1 MAKRRDFRQGDLFT
15 AVALEYMAPHDALV
29 GEVME
34 AIQEVLPPGVPTYV
48 QEVRSVVRDPR
59 GTLSATLIVFDGQ
72 IQNVRIGGHLGARS
86 YSWPELAV
94 PFGWD
99 EELKAWRRYPEGEAA
114 AVEGADQPAPAPD
127 VALTPGERLVAAG
140 IGDATWLRLGGDL
153 QDPDAPALPRSLATP
168 LCAKV
173 LGSGEMRLFLNF
185 PSAGGLAFVQ
195 RVEAISGLKAAWDT
209 EEIDNPFRYRG
220 HHAED
225 LTTDAGWESLAA
237 TLEHT
242 TVDYVAMY
250 AARAAIEG
258 RLAIANA
265 RSLMEAVGV
274 PEPESPGRETAIAK
288 LHVHA
293 SGQVMPVVEDAWAVI
308 HAAEDGLIKPGGWAN
323 GYRIPPTLTEA
334 GRVRFGLAPKRQPKA
349 LQIGSASHVRPNAR

>member
-1 MAKRRDFRQGDLFT
+1 MAKRKQNPFQGDLF
-15 AVALEYMAPHDALV
+15 VADASVYTVAHDAIV

-34 AIQEVLPPGVPTYV
+34 AIKDVLPPGVPTYV
-48 QEVRSVVRDPR
+48 KEVRSAVRDAL
-59 GTLSATLIVFDGQ
+59 GSLSATLVLFDGQ
-72 IQNVRIGGHLGARS
+72 IQHLRISGHKGARR
-86 YSWPELAV
+86 YSWPDLQV

-99 EELKAWRRYPEGEAA
+99 DELKAWHRYPEGDAA
-114 AVEGADQPAPAPD
+114 AVDAVDQPEPD
-127 VALTPGERLVAAG
+127 VALTPGERLVVAG
-140 IGDATWLRLGGDL
+140 IGDAHWVRLGGDL
-153 QDPDAPALPRSLATP
+153 RDPDAPEKPRSLATP
-168 LCAKV
+168 LFAKV
-173 LGSGEMRLFLNF
+173 LGSGEVRLFLNF
-185 PSAGGLAFVQ
+185 PSASGLAFVQ

-209 EEIDNPFRYRG
+209 EEIDSPFRYRG

-242 TVDYVAMY
+242 TADYVAMY

-265 RSLMEAVGV
+265 RSLMDAAGV
-274 PEPESPGRETAIAK
+274 PEPESPGREAAIAR
-288 LHVHA
+288 LQVQA

-323 GYRIPPTLTEA
+323 GYQIPATLTEA
-334 GRVRFGLAPKRQPKA
+334 GRVRFGLAPKRQLKA
-349 LQIGSASHVRPNAR
+349 LQISSASRVRPNAR